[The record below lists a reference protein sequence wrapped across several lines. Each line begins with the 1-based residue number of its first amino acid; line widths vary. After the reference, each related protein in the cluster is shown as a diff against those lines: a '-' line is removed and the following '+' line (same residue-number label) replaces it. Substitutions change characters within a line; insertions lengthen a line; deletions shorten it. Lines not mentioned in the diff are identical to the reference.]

1 MDRSNH
7 YDFYLSVWPG
17 VAVCR
22 LVDTVKVIPGLG
34 ENVKAV
40 GHVEGDL
47 QLMGLTAITKQCEV
61 VALDVVWLNQFL
73 AKFILEDRI
82 EPGNHRCSVR
92 RRCARR
98 KAFGRRM
105 LDGSEKQAEC
115 REDAGMGRDQDRT
128 DPYFCS

>member
-22 LVDTVKVIPGLG
+22 LVDTVKVVPGLV

-40 GHVEGDL
+40 FHVEGDL
-47 QLMGLTAITKQCEV
+47 QIMGLTAITKQCEV

-82 EPGNHRCSVR
+82 EFGDYRCGVL

-98 KAFGRRM
+98 KAFGR
-105 LDGSEKQAEC
+105 
-115 REDAGMGRDQDRT
+115 
-128 DPYFCS
+128 